1 MGKLK
6 ELWNNRTFRAVLIA
20 LAALLL
26 LLALWFAFGKTS
38 SEYSPTQTE
47 ARLIC
52 LLNEIE
58 GVDGAKAVVSEEEG
72 RAVSAVV
79 VFEGKDSILTRSRI
93 LDITASLLRIDKKN
107 VQVYPAQA

>member
-6 ELWNNRTFRAVLIA
+6 ALCRDRRFRAAAVIS
-20 LAALLL
+20 AALLL
-26 LLALWFAFGKTS
+26 LLALWLVFGKS
-38 SEYSPTQTE
+38 SSSYSPTQTE
-47 ARLIC
+47 ARLAI
-52 LLNEIE
+52 LLAEIE
-58 GVDGAKAVVSEEEG
+58 GVDGAKAMVSEEGG

-93 LDITASLLRIDKKN
+93 LDITAALLRIDKKD

>member
-6 ELWNNRTFRAVLIA
+6 ELWHNRTVRAVLIA
-20 LAALLL
+20 LATVVL
-26 LLALWFAFGKTS
+26 LLAMWPVFGKKS
-38 SEYSPTQTE
+38 SSYSPTQTE
-47 ARLIC
+47 ARLVQ
-52 LLNEIE
+52 LLSEIE
-58 GVDGAKAVVSEEEG
+58 GVDGATAMVSEEEG

-93 LDITASLLRIDKKN
+93 LDITASLLRIDKKD